1 MANLIINKVP
11 FKIID
16 PEIPIWVASEDFFG
30 AKKKRSAVFKD
41 ILPADI
47 ISAHEYL
54 YYAFEQIPQIAPIH
68 IDLSRHKYFV
78 KPYIHSKLK
87 KYFEQQ
93 NLMTI
98 DDFVNGLQVWS
109 RKGVKHQRFQE
120 YEKISLREVS
130 LVQLSRMEMLISFD
144 GKSYSTL
151 EPKAALNV
159 QSHFS
164 KYIENNQIK
173 RVPKYEPINE
183 NGAHPV
189 LSYPLKKELHFPY
202 EGTANRNTYLEYYEK
217 ISAFYS
223 QYLQGKTIA
232 DNLHFLDEGF
242 VQLTESEIHKTKF
255 VSNKLRFG
263 NDNEDNSVYS
273 GLKKYGP
280 FAVPPT
286 ENLRFIFVYKPAHS
300 AAAKK
305 LYGALSQGIKESGGF
320 SPGLKDYLKVK
331 FQMADQHRIVL
342 SSNNIYKEL
351 EDQLNAYPQHNGLNY
366 FVVYLTDHKR
376 IESESDNEEEYY
388 RIKYILLQRGILSQF
403 IYYKN
408 ILLDSFRYHLPNI
421 QVAILAKLGGI
432 PWKLDTFSSD
442 KLIIGFGV
450 KRTENNIFLGN
461 SLFFKEDGTFHKF
474 ESFQNDNLNS
484 IGAALRTN
492 IETVL
497 HQGELNISKL
507 VIHYYKT
514 LNDDEAEEIENVLRF
529 FNLEIPYVVLT
540 INDSKSRDYVF
551 FDAMYDKKM
560 PVSGTIIELRY
571 RSEYLLSNNMRHD
584 ETQSYGIRQYPFPLK
599 IKINKSENV
608 LHDVFDTK
616 QLLDQVYSFS
626 RIYWKSIGQAS
637 LPVTIS
643 YSKIVADLA
652 SHFPNSRLPED
663 PVAHSNL
670 WFL

>member
-11 FKIID
+11 FKLLN
-16 PEIPIWVASEDFFG
+16 PVVPIWVSGQDFFG
-30 AKKKRSAVFKD
+30 AKKKASHLFRD
-41 ILPADI
+41 ILPAEMTRDN
-47 ISAHEYL
+47 EVV
-54 YYAFEQIPQIAPIH
+54 YYAFQAAPQIDPVQV
-68 IDLSRHKYFV
+68 DLARNKYFI
-78 KPYIHSKLK
+78 KPYIHTKLQQ
-87 KYFEQQ
+87 YFEQQ

-109 RKGVKHQRFQE
+109 RKGIKHQRFQE
-120 YEKISLREVS
+120 YEKVSLREVS
-130 LVQLSRMEMLISFD
+130 LSKLSNMEMLISFD
-144 GKSYSTL
+144 GRSYATL
-151 EPKAALNV
+151 QPKGQAGV
-159 QSHFS
+159 QAPFS
-164 KYIENNQIK
+164 KYIENNQLK
-173 RVPKYEPINE
+173 RLRRDEPINE
-183 NGAHPV
+183 QTAYPI
-189 LSYPLKKELHFPY
+189 LSYGLKKEMHFPY
-202 EGTANRNTYLEYYEK
+202 DHSPTKNTYLEYYEK

-223 QYLQGKTIA
+223 QYLQGRTIA
-232 DNLHFLDEGF
+232 DNIQFADAGFL
-242 VQLTESEIHKTKF
+242 QLDESEIHKTKF

-273 GLKKYGP
+273 GLKRYGP
-280 FAVPPT
+280 YRVPPT
-286 ENLRFIFVYKPAHS
+286 DQLRFIFIYKPSHS

-305 LYGALSQGIKESGGF
+305 LHGALSQGIKEGSF
-320 SPGLKDYLKVK
+320 SPGLKDYLKVN
-331 FQMADQHRIVL
+331 FQMAEQHRIVL
-342 SSNNIYKEL
+342 SSNDVVQEL
-351 EDQLNAYPQHNGLNY
+351 ETQLNTYPFQDGLRY
-366 FVVYLTDHKR
+366 FVIYLTDHTR
-376 IESESDNEEEYY
+376 IESEGDNEEEYY
-388 RIKYILLQRGILSQF
+388 RIKYLLLQRGILSQF
-403 IYYKN
+403 IYHKN
-408 ILLDSFRYHLPNI
+408 ILGNSFRYHLPNI

-450 KRTENNIFLGN
+450 KRTDNNTFLGN

-474 ESFQNDNLNS
+474 ESFQNDTLNS
-484 IGAALRTN
+484 IGAALRAN

-497 HQGELNISKL
+497 RSGELNISKL

-514 LNDDEAEEIENVLRF
+514 LNDEEAEEIEKVLRF
-529 FNLEIPYVVLT
+529 FNLTIPYVVLT

-560 PVSGTIIELRY
+560 PVSGTIIELKH

-584 ETQSYGIRQYPFPLK
+584 ETQSYNIRQYPFPLK

-608 LHDVFDTK
+608 LYDVFDVK

-652 SHFPNSRLPED
+652 SHFPGNRLPED